1 LVLTKVSFASFP
13 IQDSEVPDNMP
24 FHLQILVG
32 LIFVAFLGIVYYF
45 YKRYRSYNL
54 IEDEK
59 VRVRKKTIFQ
69 ISIALVVLGLLILGM
84 SAMAMN

>member
-1 LVLTKVSFASFP
+1 MVLTKVSFASFP

-24 FHLQILVG
+24 SHLQILVG

-45 YKRYRSYNL
+45 YKKYRSYNL
-54 IEDEK
+54 IEGEK
-59 VRVRKKTIFQ
+59 VRKKTIFQ